1 MTGKERVTAVLDAAK
16 TLTADDPEQL
26 NERAVIISTIGWL
39 ALREAV
45 QAYARNEEEE

>member
-26 NERAVIISTIGWL
+26 NDRAVIVSTLEWL

-45 QAYARNEEEE
+45 QAYARLEEEG